1 MAQSRK
7 EVKMQKAELKRRMDE
22 LDAIRSKLECAY
34 SAFNNVTDPSIMDAC
49 IFEISALKS
58 RYNYAVKGIREMI

>member
-7 EVKMQKAELKRRMDE
+7 EAKMQKAELKRRMDE
-22 LDAIRSKLECAY
+22 LDAIRSKLQCAY